1 MANFTGHGPAPSLEG
16 IYHYPV
22 SAYSLL
28 HGYGINYGRF
38 YGDFVELPEDLWS
51 SAPAYYIVGWGKVYG
66 KYYGGLSVTP
76 PYTPLYFEAGYG
88 NNYGRFYGFHL
99 NVPLN
104 IIISEFEELGGAGTR
119 TDNLPVS
126 YASVNHTGYKAP
138 TLTDVFYGRLLVEP
152 AHLDYG
158 ILVSTQTKEV
168 IAWNGYLTTSIDL
181 DALLLSGFDGIT
193 IVGDTPPSTFAPL
206 QERTYEIIVTT
217 DGPPTIDAQVRFD
230 WEAGY
235 EDNIVTIEGRRI
247 VLYPY
252 LYKPGMTESLLW
264 LTTVLTS
271 DDGLEQR
278 QSIREAPRQRF
289 AVRSFIRTEEH
300 ARADNILYGWRHQI
314 WAIPVWSEGRNPTN
328 PVTAS
333 DTTIDVDTRFGDFRA
348 DSLAVI
354 WKSEREFDLFTILS
368 FTDTEITLDRGVN
381 DDYGLDAIIA
391 PVRSGRMVQDPQRTS
406 KGHNAQ
412 LNVLFE
418 ADDNELLSVGA
429 SAIQYIAEDTYL
441 DQPDL
446 PGGRSFNEKYVRDIR
461 IIDYKTGVVTQFST
475 WDDTKL
481 DREFLV
487 ILEGLEAV
495 WNFREWLHRRAG
507 RQRPFWMPS
516 FERNMLVTG
525 TGNIGL
531 TIVIREDS
539 NRSQGSARDHIYIR
553 MKDGTEYL
561 RAVLSIT
568 DAGGGNNN
576 VGIDSSISENQED
589 IDFISYMGLKRL
601 SSDRI
606 QLKWLANHVVECTV
620 PIKEIEP

>member
-1 MANFTGHGPAPSLEG
+1 MANYTGAGPPSNVESL
-16 IYHYPV
+16 YHYPDSV
-22 SAYSLL
+22 YSLL

-38 YGDFVELPEDLWS
+38 YGDFVEPPEDLWTN
-51 SAPAYYIVGWGKVYG
+51 APSFYIVGWGRVYG
-66 KYYGGLSVTP
+66 KYYGGVSVPP
-76 PYTPLYFEAGYG
+76 PYTPPYFEAGYG

-99 NVPLN
+99 NVPHN
-104 IIISEFEELGGAGTR
+104 IIIDEVYNVGGAGSH

-126 YASVNHTGYKAP
+126 YSSVNYNGAKAP

-152 AHLDYG
+152 SHLDYG
-158 ILVSTQTKEV
+158 IIVSTQTKEV
-168 IAWNGYLTTSIDL
+168 VAWNGYLTTSVDL
-181 DALLLSGFDGIT
+181 DALLLSGFDGIS
-193 IVGDTPPSTFAPL
+193 IIGDTPPSTFSPL
-206 QERTYEIIVTT
+206 RERVYEIQVTT

-235 EDNIVTIEGRRI
+235 VDNIVTIEGRRI

-252 LYKPGMTESLLW
+252 LYKPGMTETLMW

-271 DDGLEQR
+271 DNGLEQR

-289 AVRSFIRTEEH
+289 SVRSFVRTGEH

-314 WAIPVWSEGRNPTN
+314 WAIPVWGEGRHPTN
-328 PVTAS
+328 PVTAL
-333 DTTIDVDTRFGDFRA
+333 DMTIDVDTRWGDFRA

-354 WKSEREFDLFTILS
+354 WKNEREFDLFTIVS

-381 DDYGLDAIIA
+381 DDYGVDAIVA
-391 PVRSGRMVQDPQRTS
+391 PVRNGRIVQHPQRTS
-406 KGHNAQ
+406 KGHNAY

-418 ADDNELLSVGA
+418 ADDNRILTVGA
-429 SAIQYIAEDTYL
+429 SPVQYLAEDAYL
-441 DQPDL
+441 DQPDM
-446 PGGRSFNEKYVRDIR
+446 PGGKSFKEKYIRDIR
-461 IIDYKTGVVTQFST
+461 VIDYKTGVVTQFST
-475 WDDTKL
+475 WDDTQL
-481 DREFLV
+481 DKEFLV
-487 ILEGLEAV
+487 VLEGLENI
-495 WNFREWLHRRAG
+495 WGFREWLHRRAG
-507 RQRPFWMPS
+507 KQRPFWMPT

-531 TIVIREDS
+531 TIIIREDS
-539 NRSQGSARDHIYIR
+539 NRSQGSARDHVYIR

-576 VGIDSSISENQED
+576 VGLDSSISENQED

-601 SSDRI
+601 GSDRI
-606 QLKWLANHVVECTV
+606 QLKWLANNVVECNI